1 MKNMSG
7 QSSNVALV
15 EQLAVKLA
23 GPVSVEDRR
32 RASMHLL
39 DWAGCAIAGRNEPA
53 GKIALESRGDGPAA
67 TAFAWGM
74 LGNILEMDDVDKR
87 AILHP
92 GPSVIPAAL
101 ALGDVLLSS
110 RTDILNA
117 VVRGYEAVIR
127 LGRAVGP
134 SHYAFWHNTG
144 TCGPIGAAAA
154 GASLMGLN
162 TEQTAHALALAT
174 SQAAGVWQTRHE
186 PDSMGKQLHTGNAA
200 RAGVDAT
207 RLASRGFLGP
217 LTILEGQQGF
227 FAATCPDADP
237 AEVLANHGPD
247 WLIHDVSFKPWPA
260 CRHAHAAIDAAL
272 LAGEM
277 PVSEIEAIK
286 VTTYSDALAFCDR
299 AEPAGVVEA
308 KFSLQHSVAVALARG
323 EPTLD
328 DFEPGAIVDPD
339 LTALRARTTVEIGEP
354 FASAYPA
361 RYGASVLVQRN
372 GRTETFTAPDA
383 LGDPE
388 NPLSSDD
395 LHMKAR
401 TLMAAGG
408 LSDSETESLM
418 SALTEDPDVMD
429 ARDMFRSL
437 KGALS

>member
-1 MKNMSG
+1 M
-7 QSSNVALV
+7 

-32 RASMHLL
+32 RASAHLL
-39 DWAGCAIAGRNEPA
+39 DWAGCAMAGRNEPA
-53 GKIALESRGDGPAA
+53 GRIALESRGDGPAA
-67 TAFAWGM
+67 AAFAWGM

-92 GPSVIPAAL
+92 GPSVIPATL

-110 RTDILNA
+110 RADILNA
-117 VVRGYEAVIR
+117 IVRGYEAVIR

-134 SHYAFWHNTG
+134 AHYAFWHNTG

-154 GASLMGLN
+154 GASLLGLN
-162 TEQTAHALALAT
+162 TGQTAHALALAT

-186 PDSMGKQLHTGNAA
+186 PASMGKQLHTGNAA
-200 RAGVDAT
+200 RAGVDAA

-227 FAATCPDADP
+227 FAATCPGADS
-237 AEVLANHGPD
+237 ADVLADYGPD

-272 LAGEM
+272 LAGKA
-277 PVSEIEAIK
+277 PVSDIEAIT
-286 VTTYSDALAFCDR
+286 VTTYPDALAFCDR
-299 AEPAGVVEA
+299 AEPASVVEA

-323 EPTLD
+323 EPALK
-328 DFEPGAIVDPD
+328 DFESDAIAAPD
-339 LTALRARTTVEIGEP
+339 LKALRAKTTVESGEP
-354 FASAYPA
+354 FSAAYPV
-361 RYGASVLVQRN
+361 RYGASVSIRRN
-372 GRTETFTAPDA
+372 GETQVFDAPDA

-388 NPLSSDD
+388 NPLSPDG
-395 LHMKAR
+395 LHTKAR
-401 TLMAAGG
+401 TLMTAGG
-408 LSDSETESLM
+408 LAAAEIDSLIAT
-418 SALTEDPDVMD
+418 LTEDPDVMD
-429 ARDMFRSL
+429 ARDMIRGL